1 MDPKNLHR
9 KMSSQQ
15 RKAWRWWVFILATVW
30 AQIYNRFSVKVQII
44 ASWIW
49 TAILQSLAIN
59 ITYCFMSLIFL
70 TQISSEE
77 FSTKNIVVLL
87 ILYVAPFSIKMLI
100 IWVVYINSSKRTW
113 FSDLVLGITDSR
125 NLNDVQIWNTKPQ
138 FSWVNK

>member
-15 RKAWRWWVFILATVW
+15 RKAWHWWVFILATVW